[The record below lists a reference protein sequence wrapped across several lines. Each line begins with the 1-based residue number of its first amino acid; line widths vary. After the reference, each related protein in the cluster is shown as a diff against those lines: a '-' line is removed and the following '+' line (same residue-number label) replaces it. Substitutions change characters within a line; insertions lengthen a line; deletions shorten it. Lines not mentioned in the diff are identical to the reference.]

1 MKLPASQPA
10 ERTLIKGKT
19 AHSIRGRLRLSYTGL
34 KYLKNEA
41 REIAHEVS
49 RLPFVKRA
57 AVTPSTGSLLVEY
70 DYERTD
76 PVELR
81 GSIDVL
87 MGRYAIFVH
96 QRHLEAT
103 GENDAAEPPMDTKTL
118 KCRLALGGAAL
129 LVSNT
134 LLKGR
139 ANAAAGVFGKLT
151 SLQALVSYVLT
162 IPMLKSA
169 ARGIRAEK
177 RPNADFLTVVSIVAS
192 LLLGNGNSALTILA
206 MSDIAEFMT
215 SYTMERTRNSIKNMF
230 SVDESE
236 VWKLLENGELK
247 RCDINEVKPGDDV
260 VVHTGEKLPVDGQVL
275 SGEAVVDQS
284 AITGEFVPA
293 QKIKGDEVYAGAVV
307 KSGNLTVRATKVGDQ
322 TVVSRIISM
331 VESNEMQKAPIQRY
345 ADRFSNYLVPLNFLA
360 SAAVY
365 MVTKNYQKALKMLV
379 IDYSCGIKL
388 STATAFS
395 AAINSAVK
403 RGILIKGGVFLEHMA
418 NANTVLFDKTGTV
431 TEGRPKVT
439 AMKMLTDKYSEEE
452 VLEYALAAEETSN
465 HPLASAI
472 LRYGKERGVKIP
484 HHSEVVTEV
493 SRGSRTTVDGK
504 TVRVG
509 NMNYMTENGVL
520 SEGQLPDN
528 EGAIASYVGIDDVL
542 ACVLLS
548 ADRPRENVRRAVN
561 SLRFEGVGDIELLT
575 GDMTEQ
581 ARAVCEAIGADSF
594 RAELLPEQKAQ
605 SVLKLQAGGNTVI
618 MVGDGINDAP
628 ALSYAD
634 VGISLGSKST
644 DIAMETSDIIIGRD
658 DPMTIPELRK
668 LSARTMRI
676 VNQNFAMVIGI
687 NTVGLILGAASNISV
702 LMSAMLHNSSTILVV
717 ANSLRLMFSKFL
729 GGDADE

>member
-1 MKLPASQPA
+1 
-10 ERTLIKGKT
+10 
-19 AHSIRGRLRLSYTGL
+19 
-34 KYLKNEA
+34 
-41 REIAHEVS
+41 
-49 RLPFVKRA
+49 
-57 AVTPSTGSLLVEY
+57 
-70 DYERTD
+70 
-76 PVELR
+76 
-81 GSIDVL
+81 
-87 MGRYAIFVH
+87 
-96 QRHLEAT
+96 
-103 GENDAAEPPMDTKTL
+103 
-118 KCRLALGGAAL
+118 
-129 LVSNT
+129 
-134 LLKGR
+134 
-139 ANAAAGVFGKLT
+139 
-151 SLQALVSYVLT
+151 
-162 IPMLKSA
+162 
-169 ARGIRAEK
+169 
-177 RPNADFLTVVSIVAS
+177 
-192 LLLGNGNSALTILA
+192 
-206 MSDIAEFMT
+206 
-215 SYTMERTRNSIKNMF
+215 
-230 SVDESE
+230 
-236 VWKLLENGELK
+236 
-247 RCDINEVKPGDDV
+247 
-260 VVHTGEKLPVDGQVL
+260 
-275 SGEAVVDQS
+275 
-284 AITGEFVPA
+284 
-293 QKIKGDEVYAGAVV
+293 
-307 KSGNLTVRATKVGDQ
+307 
-322 TVVSRIISM
+322 
-331 VESNEMQKAPIQRY
+331 
-345 ADRFSNYLVPLNFLA
+345 
-360 SAAVY
+360 
-365 MVTKNYQKALKMLV
+365 
-379 IDYSCGIKL
+379 
-388 STATAFS
+388 
-395 AAINSAVK
+395 
-403 RGILIKGGVFLEHMA
+403 
-418 NANTVLFDKTGTV
+418 
-431 TEGRPKVT
+431 
-439 AMKMLTDKYSEEE
+439 
-452 VLEYALAAEETSN
+452 
-465 HPLASAI
+465 
-472 LRYGKERGVKIP
+472 VKIP

-509 NMNYMTENGVL
+509 NMKYMTENGVL

>member
-10 ERTLIKGKT
+10 ERTLIKGKMT
-19 AHSIRGRLRLSYTGL
+19 HSVRGRLRLSYTGL
-34 KYLKNEA
+34 KYLKKEA
-41 REIAHEVS
+41 REIAHEAAQ
-49 RLPFVKRA
+49 LPFVKKA
-57 AVTPSTGSLLVEY
+57 AVTPTTGSILVEY
-70 DYERTD
+70 DSERTD

-81 GSIDVL
+81 ESIDVL
-87 MGRYAIFVH
+87 MGKYAIFVH

-103 GENDAAEPPMDTKTL
+103 GEGETVEPPMTTKTL
-118 KCRLALGGAAL
+118 KRRLALGGAAL

-134 LLKGR
+134 FLKGR
-139 ANAAAGVFGKLT
+139 VSAATSVFGKLT
-151 SLQALVSYVLT
+151 SVQALVSYVLT
-162 IPMLKSA
+162 MPMLKSA
-169 ARGIRAEK
+169 IKGIKVEK

-247 RCDINEVKPGDDV
+247 RCDIHEIKPGDNV
-260 VVHTGEKLPVDGQVL
+260 VIHTGEKMPVDGKVIA
-275 SGEAVVDQS
+275 GEAVVDQS

-307 KSGNLTVRATKVGDQ
+307 KNGNLTVSATKVGDE

-465 HPLASAI
+465 HPLGSAI

-484 HHSEVVTEV
+484 HHSEVITEV
-493 SRGSRTTVDGK
+493 SRGSRTTVNGK

-509 NMNYMTENGVL
+509 NMKYMTENGVVL
-520 SEGQLPDN
+520 EGQLPDN

-644 DIAMETSDIIIGRD
+644 DIAMETSDVIIGRD

-717 ANSLRLMFSKFL
+717 ANSLRLMFSKIL
-729 GGDADE
+729 GGDSDE

>member
-1 MKLPASQPA
+1 M
-10 ERTLIKGKT
+10 
-19 AHSIRGRLRLSYTGL
+19 
-34 KYLKNEA
+34 
-41 REIAHEVS
+41 
-49 RLPFVKRA
+49 
-57 AVTPSTGSLLVEY
+57 
-70 DYERTD
+70 
-76 PVELR
+76 
-81 GSIDVL
+81 
-87 MGRYAIFVH
+87 
-96 QRHLEAT
+96 
-103 GENDAAEPPMDTKTL
+103 
-118 KCRLALGGAAL
+118 
-129 LVSNT
+129 
-134 LLKGR
+134 
-139 ANAAAGVFGKLT
+139 
-151 SLQALVSYVLT
+151 
-162 IPMLKSA
+162 
-169 ARGIRAEK
+169 
-177 RPNADFLTVVSIVAS
+177 
-192 LLLGNGNSALTILA
+192 
-206 MSDIAEFMT
+206 
-215 SYTMERTRNSIKNMF
+215 
-230 SVDESE
+230 
-236 VWKLLENGELK
+236 
-247 RCDINEVKPGDDV
+247 
-260 VVHTGEKLPVDGQVL
+260 DGQVL

-509 NMNYMTENGVL
+509 NMKYMTENGVL